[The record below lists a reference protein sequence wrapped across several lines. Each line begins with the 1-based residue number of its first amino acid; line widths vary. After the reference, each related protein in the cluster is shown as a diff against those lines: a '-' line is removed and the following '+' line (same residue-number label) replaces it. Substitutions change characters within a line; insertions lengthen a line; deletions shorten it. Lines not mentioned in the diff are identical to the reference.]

1 MRVLVV
7 LAIALVPALT
17 GCGGGA
23 SERVSDAPATQLVV
37 EVRADAV
44 VAATRLSLV
53 CDPPSGDHPD
63 PPAACADL
71 AREQQPFAPL
81 PTDQACTEIYGGP
94 QTATVRGTYRGEPV
108 RLDLARTD
116 GCRIAQWDRLG
127 ALLPPVPEAPG
138 EPVPS

>member
-7 LAIALVPALT
+7 LAMALVPALT
-17 GCGGGA
+17 GCGAGA
-23 SERVSDAPATQLVV
+23 SEQVSDAPATQLVV

-44 VAATRLSLV
+44 VAATRLTV
-53 CDPPSGDHPD
+53 GCDPPSGDHPD

-71 AREQQPFAPL
+71 ARAQPFAPL
-81 PTDQACTEIYGGP
+81 PTDQACAEIYGGP

-138 EPVPS
+138 QPGSS